1 MQSFPR
7 IPDVAAAP
15 PSLFDGGHLW
25 VQEWVVGAPLRFQ
38 LAESG
43 LLRFGDD
50 ERTFD
55 SGSVPVGYRGA
66 VEQVRT
72 NFDRER
78 FRAAVEDVESVTF
91 FGVATRFEGVTYDWE
106 RLPAFL
112 GVFVWDEDRE
122 EYLPPDAVA
131 QLFDR
136 LGLEPV
142 NAVEKEVRASDFD
155 PGADAP
161 PPSAWRDGP
170 AAGVLVQNKTGDW
183 AKLVAADPEITEFDG
198 GAADAASEFAP
209 AERLERT
216 AAELG
221 DSADIDAVVD
231 AVVAD
236 VAREEYAR
244 VFDGNVA
251 PGAFR
256 SAVAER
262 AGRVLGG
269 E

>member
-15 PSLFDGGHLW
+15 ASLFDGGHLW

-43 LLRFGDD
+43 LLRFGDG
-50 ERTFD
+50 ERAFD
-55 SGSVPVGYRGA
+55 PSSVPVGYRRA
-66 VEQVRT
+66 VEQIRAD
-72 NFDRER
+72 FDRER
-78 FRAAVEDVESVTF
+78 FRAAVDEVESVTF
-91 FGVATRFEGVTYDWE
+91 AGVATRYEGVTYDWDE
-106 RLPAFL
+106 LPAFL
-112 GVFVWDEDRE
+112 GLFVWDEDRE

-131 QLFDR
+131 RLYDQ
-136 LGLEPV
+136 LGLDAV
-142 NAVEKEVRASDFD
+142 NAVRKEVRASDFD

-161 PPSAWRDGP
+161 PPSAWRGGP

-183 AKLVAADPEITEFDG
+183 AKLVAADPEITEFNG
-198 GAADAASEFAP
+198 GAADAANEFATTG
-209 AERLERT
+209 RLERT

-221 DSADIDAVVD
+221 DSGDIDAVVD

-262 AGRVLGG
+262 AGRVLG
-269 E
+269 EE